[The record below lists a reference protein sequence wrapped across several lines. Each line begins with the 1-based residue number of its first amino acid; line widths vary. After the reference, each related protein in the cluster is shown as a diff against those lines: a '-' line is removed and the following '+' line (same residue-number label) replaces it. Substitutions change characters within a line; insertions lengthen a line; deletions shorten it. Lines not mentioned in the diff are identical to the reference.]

1 MPTDVSNEVKAPKA
15 PLTVHLGAPKTEVK
29 PAPRPVP
36 APTSADPLAEK
47 KRAAKEALRAKA
59 AEAAAEA
66 RAREEAG
73 AKAREE
79 ERLAREAAKAERL
92 QKARKAADA
101 TRKPK
106 RDAAEVKAE
115 VKAAAQARQVEAA
128 QAQTVSLPEVQEPA
142 SAPAPR
148 VVESAPGPAPL
159 PQPVFSRRH
168 IQRAELVAHMAA
180 QFGQRAM
187 VSDLLESFAD
197 QTGEDVSPEAMAR
210 ALKMTGLQAEVSRPT
225 SLSAKLW
232 PALAYMSSGH
242 VVLVLKQK
250 GQILTF
256 FDQSAPDQS
265 AEVSLA
271 EFAPFF
277 AGVAVRAGKS
287 LDTIAASYV
296 PEISKKHWFW
306 GQFGAFKRQ
315 IGEIALGSL
324 VANML
329 AVAVAMFSLQVYDR
343 VIPHQSQA
351 TLWVLALG
359 AALAI
364 GFEAVLKLARSR
376 LMDGAGR
383 QIEMRVQ
390 SMLMARLLGMRSD
403 ARPTS
408 PTGLFSAMREF
419 GSVRE
424 FFTASTIGSV
434 ADIPFIFLFFALVAS
449 IAGPV
454 VIILALGA
462 VIMVVPGYFMQKRMM
477 RLTQETQGASA
488 KATRLLHE
496 AVFELDTIKTQRGEE
511 RVRRIW
517 DELNLLSAAKSSE
530 QRKLAG
536 VLTFW
541 SQAVQQLTYVLAVV
555 AGTYLVFA
563 GEFTV
568 GTIIATGILT
578 SRTLAPLTQLSGTMA
593 RWTNVKTALDGLD
606 AIATAPQD
614 AGEDRTFLRRSEIT
628 GAYALRETQF
638 RYDPEGAPTLDLLAV
653 DVKPGQIVAV
663 LGANGSGKSTF
674 LKLLAGL
681 YAPTQGRILL
691 DGAEMS
697 QIEPRDIRRSVG
709 YLGQDV
715 RLFAGSL
722 RDNLNLGGLERD
734 DDRLLAAL
742 DFAGLDAFVRGHHRG
757 LDLEIRDGGEG
768 LSVGQR
774 QSIGWARLWLQNPSV
789 CLLDEPTAA
798 LDQALETALVTRL
811 KSWLSGR
818 TAVIATHRMPIVGLA
833 DRTMVFKDGRMV
845 VDGPRDQVMAHLSKG
860 KQASGRASVM
870 VTLDDMLDRDMD
882 RPGWVIRIV
891 GLIVLAFLLWAA
903 IARVDE
909 IVRSDGQMI
918 SSSRPQIVQNLEG
931 GILSELLVHEGQEV
945 AQGQVLARLQGT
957 EFRTSADD
965 LQEKLDALNVRQLRL
980 EAEVAGEGTFE
991 VGDDLAARASDVVA
1005 SEQALLSARVADY
1018 LARKDGAMAVLKQAE
1033 TERSLME
1040 DMLQKNVVSLIE
1052 VTRARKAHSDAQL
1065 KYNEI
1070 VTQADLQ
1077 RAEDYS
1083 DTLKEISSVKQ
1094 ALTLANDQL
1103 GRTVITAPMRGI
1115 VNNLTVTTIGGVIRP
1130 GEELVQII
1138 PVDEELFIEA

>member
-1 MPTDVSNEVKAPKA
+1 MNKAPKLAFKLTSAKPSVPVDVSNEVKAPKV
-15 PLTVHLGAPKTEVK
+15 PLTVHLGAPKTDVK

-59 AEAAAEA
+59 AEASAEA

-106 RDAAEVKAE
+106 REAAEVKAE
-115 VKAAAQARQVEAA
+115 VTAAAQVRQVAATQA
-128 QAQTVSLPEVQEPA
+128 QAVLPSEVQEPA
-142 SAPAPR
+142 PAPAPQEVVEAPAPR
-148 VVESAPGPAPL
+148 VVERAPEPAPL
-159 PQPVFSRRH
+159 SQPVFSRRH
-168 IQRAELVAHMAA
+168 IQRAELVADMAA

-197 QTGEDVSPEAMAR
+197 QTGEDVAPEAMVR

-250 GQILTF
+250 GEVLTL
-256 FDQSAPDQS
+256 FDQTAPDQR
-265 AEVSLA
+265 AEVPLA

-287 LDTIAASYV
+287 LETIAASYV
-296 PEISKKHWFW
+296 PDLSKQHWFW
-306 GQFGAFKRQ
+306 GQFRAFKRQ

-359 AALAI
+359 ATLAI

-390 SMLMARLLGMRSD
+390 SMLMQRLLGMRSD
-403 ARPTS
+403 ARPTT

-454 VIILALGA
+454 VIILAMGA

-614 AGEDRTFLRRSEIT
+614 AGEDRTFLRRPDIA

-638 RYDPEGAPTLDLLAV
+638 RYDPEGAPTLDLPAV
-653 DVKPGQIVAV
+653 DVKPGQVVAV

-681 YAPTQGRILL
+681 YAPTQGRVLL

-742 DFAGLDAFVRGHHRG
+742 DFAGLGAFVRGHHRG
-757 LDLEIRDGGEG
+757 LDLDIRDGGEG

-811 KSWLSGR
+811 HSWLSGR

-860 KQASGRASVM
+860 KQ
-870 VTLDDMLDRDMD
+870 T
-882 RPGWVIRIV
+882 
-891 GLIVLAFLLWAA
+891 
-903 IARVDE
+903 
-909 IVRSDGQMI
+909 DGQ
-918 SSSRPQIVQNLEG
+918 
-931 GILSELLVHEGQEV
+931 
-945 AQGQVLARLQGT
+945 A
-957 EFRTSADD
+957 
-965 LQEKLDALNVRQLRL
+965 
-980 EAEVAGEGTFE
+980 
-991 VGDDLAARASDVVA
+991 
-1005 SEQALLSARVADY
+1005 
-1018 LARKDGAMAVLKQAE
+1018 
-1033 TERSLME
+1033 
-1040 DMLQKNVVSLIE
+1040 
-1052 VTRARKAHSDAQL
+1052 
-1065 KYNEI
+1065 
-1070 VTQADLQ
+1070 
-1077 RAEDYS
+1077 
-1083 DTLKEISSVKQ
+1083 
-1094 ALTLANDQL
+1094 
-1103 GRTVITAPMRGI
+1103 
-1115 VNNLTVTTIGGVIRP
+1115 
-1130 GEELVQII
+1130 
-1138 PVDEELFIEA
+1138 

>member
-1 MPTDVSNEVKAPKA
+1 MSKAPKLAFKLTSAKPAVPKDVSNEVKAPKA
-15 PLTVHLGAPKTEVK
+15 PLTVHLGAPRAEAKPAAARPASAVK
-29 PAPRPVP
+29 PV
-36 APTSADPLAEK
+36 DPLAEK
-47 KRAAKEALRAKA
+47 KRAAKAALRAKA
-59 AEAAAEA
+59 AEATAEV

-79 ERLAREAAKAERL
+79 DRKAREAAKTERL
-92 QKARKAADA
+92 EKARKAADA

-106 RDAAEVKAE
+106 RDVAQVKAD
-115 VKAAAQARQVEAA
+115 VKAAAQARQARAA
-128 QAQTVSLPEVQEPA
+128 QAQAPAAPIEKNAVSESVPVPAQPVSQPEPQTQSAPVVSQ
-142 SAPAPR
+142 APAP
-148 VVESAPGPAPL
+148 PA
-159 PQPVFSRRH
+159 QSGFTRRH
-168 IQRAELVAHMAA
+168 IQRAELVAHLAA

-187 VSDLLESFAD
+187 ISDLLESFSD
-197 QTGEDVSPEAMAR
+197 QGGEDISPEAMAR
-210 ALKMTGLQAEVSRPT
+210 ALEMTGLKAEVARPT
-225 SLSAKLW
+225 SLSAKFW

-250 GQILTF
+250 GQVLTL
-256 FDQSAPDQS
+256 FDQSAPDQR
-265 AEVSLA
+265 AEVPLA

-277 AGVAVRAGKS
+277 SGVAVRAGKS
-287 LDTIAASYV
+287 LETIAASYV
-296 PEISKKHWFW
+296 PDISKQHWFW

-390 SMLMARLLGMRSD
+390 SMLMQRLLGMRSD
-403 ARPTS
+403 ARPTT

-454 VIILALGA
+454 VIILGLGA

-606 AIATAPQD
+606 AIAMAPQD
-614 AGEDRTFLRRSEIT
+614 SGEDRNFLRRSEIT

-638 RYDPEGAPTLDLLAV
+638 RYDPEGAPTLDLPAV

-681 YAPTQGRILL
+681 YAPTQGRVML

-697 QIEPRDIRRSVG
+697 QIDPRDIRRSVG

-722 RDNLNLGGLERD
+722 RDNLDLGGLERN

-742 DFAGLDAFVRGHHRG
+742 DFAGLGAFVRGHHRG

-811 KSWLSGR
+811 RSWLSGR

-845 VDGPRDQVMAHLSKG
+845 VDGPRDQVMAHLSKSQSPG
-860 KQASGRASVM
+860 GQA
-870 VTLDDMLDRDMD
+870 
-882 RPGWVIRIV
+882 
-891 GLIVLAFLLWAA
+891 
-903 IARVDE
+903 
-909 IVRSDGQMI
+909 
-918 SSSRPQIVQNLEG
+918 
-931 GILSELLVHEGQEV
+931 
-945 AQGQVLARLQGT
+945 
-957 EFRTSADD
+957 
-965 LQEKLDALNVRQLRL
+965 
-980 EAEVAGEGTFE
+980 
-991 VGDDLAARASDVVA
+991 
-1005 SEQALLSARVADY
+1005 
-1018 LARKDGAMAVLKQAE
+1018 
-1033 TERSLME
+1033 
-1040 DMLQKNVVSLIE
+1040 
-1052 VTRARKAHSDAQL
+1052 
-1065 KYNEI
+1065 
-1070 VTQADLQ
+1070 
-1077 RAEDYS
+1077 
-1083 DTLKEISSVKQ
+1083 
-1094 ALTLANDQL
+1094 
-1103 GRTVITAPMRGI
+1103 
-1115 VNNLTVTTIGGVIRP
+1115 
-1130 GEELVQII
+1130 
-1138 PVDEELFIEA
+1138 